1 MSSDRPKPTGKPPAK
16 ISLNGTVFPWD
27 GIQPTLL
34 EMPGSNLLYIPC
46 FQNIENL
53 KYILS
58 HYQIDYASIKRIE
71 DEREF
76 LSSITDPRVRVIF
89 NPRIADNG
97 KLRFMQ
103 VL

>member
-1 MSSDRPKPTGKPPAK
+1 MFRNVKVFNIIFLLSLFIMLITAFSLVVFTSSS
-16 ISLNGTVFPWD
+16 INQF
-27 GIQPTLL
+27 
-34 EMPGSNLLYIPC
+34 LYN
-46 FQNIENL
+46 QNIENL